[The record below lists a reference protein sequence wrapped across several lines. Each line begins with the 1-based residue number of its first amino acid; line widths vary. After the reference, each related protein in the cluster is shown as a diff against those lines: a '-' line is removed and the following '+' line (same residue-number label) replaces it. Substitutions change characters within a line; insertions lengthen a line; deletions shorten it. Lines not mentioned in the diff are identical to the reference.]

1 MFKQNPLS
9 KFQKNII
16 KHLFQPLHRP
26 TNQPLYRYYYITF
39 RHISKPKIINLM
51 CDISFI
57 NMQKHKKQLKS
68 IPKCINLNLRVTF
81 KISSSLINN
90 KQYSLLYNCSFLTI
104 TEVTLMNLAVVNFI
118 PLLLSCKNP
127 SKSLFLMCSF
137 LGSAWVLR
145 KILQNEE
152 IKNFLL
158 FNFFIVLD

>member
-1 MFKQNPLS
+1 
-9 KFQKNII
+9 
-16 KHLFQPLHRP
+16 
-26 TNQPLYRYYYITF
+26 
-39 RHISKPKIINLM
+39 M

-90 KQYSLLYNCSFLTI
+90 KQQSLLYNCSFLTI
-104 TEVTLMNLAVVNFI
+104 TEVSLMNLAVVNFI
-118 PLLLSCKNP
+118 PLLLSCKSP

-137 LGSAWVLR
+137 LSSAWLLR

-152 IKNFLL
+152 IKKISYYLIFYCFGLRKQKLFTEESLRSNFSGHFLKTQ
-158 FNFFIVLD
+158 